1 MKAGSVSSSNI
12 LTQGKRADALFHL
25 SEGVSI
31 RREISMSPYEIKVI
45 GDVSERIFY
54 GGRAKR
60 AYVTMPDIGIPFL
73 SSSDILQHDLSTV
86 KLVSKKY
93 TFSLNEMFLA
103 EKMILISRSGTIGNT
118 AFANKT
124 HIGKL
129 ASEHVIRIIPND
141 EMKGGFVYAYL
152 SSKYGHSL
160 LTQGRFGGVIRH
172 IEPEFVSSIPI
183 PRFPETIQKTVDD
196 LMSESASLRE
206 EYTALYNK
214 AISVFKLKSKLGNI
228 SINEYNYYG
237 PRSADRD
244 ITYFEK
250 TNKLTDLKTSMH
262 AFNHSSRNDALK
274 KRIVS
279 TIQCMP
285 LISCLTDDGF
295 FSTGSFPRI
304 EVEEGKGVR
313 LINQRDIF
321 DFRIK
326 GKAISARNIRLN
338 NMVERD
344 EVIIAGV
351 GTLGENE
358 TFCRCVYANESLAGA
373 LVSGEFIRMKAQKV
387 PSGYLYLWLSS
398 EYGFR
403 LIRSTQ
409 AGTKLCRPIHR
420 LLAQIPVPILSDEDM
435 SEINDL
441 VISSQDKL
449 ALAIKKECEA
459 IAIVEREI
467 ESWSSK

>member
-12 LTQGKRADALFHL
+12 LAQGKRADALFHL
-25 SEGVSI
+25 SEGVSV
-31 RREISMSPYEIKVI
+31 RREISKSPYEIKAI

-60 AYVTMPDIGIPFL
+60 AYVTMRERGIPFL
-73 SSSDILQHDLSTV
+73 SSSDILQYDLSTV

-93 TFSLNEMFLA
+93 TAAINEMSLD
-103 EKMILISRSGTIGNT
+103 EGMILISRSGTIGNT

-124 HIGKL
+124 HLGKL
-129 ASEHVIRIIPND
+129 ASEHVMRVVTNS
-141 EMKGGFVYAYL
+141 EMKGGFIYAYL
-152 SSKYGHSL
+152 SSRYGHSL
-160 LTQGRFGGVIRH
+160 LTQGKFGGIIRH
-172 IEPEFVSSIPI
+172 IEPDFVSSIPI
-183 PRFPETIQKTVDD
+183 PRFPESIQKAVDD
-196 LMSESASLRE
+196 LMSESAMLRE
-206 EYTALYNK
+206 EYATLYDK
-214 AISVFKLKSKLGNI
+214 AISVFKSKSNLGDI
-228 SINEYNYYG
+228 SLEEYNYYG
-237 PRSADRD
+237 PRSADRG
-244 ITYFEK
+244 ITCFVK
-250 TNKLTDLKTSMH
+250 SKKLTDLKTSIH
-262 AFNHSSRNDALK
+262 AFNHSSRNEALK
-274 KRIVS
+274 KRILSIVNCRS
-279 TIQCMP
+279 
-285 LISCLTDDGF
+285 LIDCLTDDGF

-326 GKAISARNIRLN
+326 GKSISARNVRLN
-338 NMVERD
+338 NMVEKD
-344 EVIIAGV
+344 EIIIAGV

-358 TFCRCVYANESLAGA
+358 TFCRCVYANDSLVGA
-373 LVSGEFIRMKAQKV
+373 LVSGEFIRMKAKDV

-420 LLAQIPVPILSDEDM
+420 LLAQIPVPILSDEEM
-435 SEINDL
+435 NEINDM
-441 VISSQDKL
+441 VISSQNKL
-449 ALAIKKECEA
+449 ALAIKKESEA

-467 ESWSSK
+467 ESWSK